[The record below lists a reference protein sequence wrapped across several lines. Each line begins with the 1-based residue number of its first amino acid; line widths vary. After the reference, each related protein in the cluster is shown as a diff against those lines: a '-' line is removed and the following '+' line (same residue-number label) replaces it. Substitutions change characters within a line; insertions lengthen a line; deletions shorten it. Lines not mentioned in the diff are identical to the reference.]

1 MSQFD
6 HQWQKLVARAREARD
21 DRDVTVP
28 FGFASRVAAQAA
40 GSYGYTAPWASLER
54 FALRGFVAA
63 GACCVAAVA
72 FNFFG
77 YSAETSIESL
87 EETVNSTSLDLS

>member
-1 MSQFD
+1 MSQFN
-6 HQWQKLVARAREARD
+6 HQWQKLAALAREARD

-40 GSYGYTAPWASLER
+40 GSYGYTPWAALER

-63 GACCVAAVA
+63 AACCVGAVA
-72 FNFFG
+72 FNFLG

-87 EETVNSTSLDLS
+87 EETVKPKT

>member
-1 MSQFD
+1 
-6 HQWQKLVARAREARD
+6 
-21 DRDVTVP
+21 
-28 FGFASRVAAQAA
+28 
-40 GSYGYTAPWASLER
+40 LER
-54 FALRGFVAA
+54 FALRGFEAA